1 MIRVFGGRLPG
12 GLGFEVRREKQPDV
26 GESSRYLT
34 VNVALVQAGNLHVDI
49 FFLFSYTSVTSLLPW
64 LPVRSTAA
72 SPLMVWGFDKYF
84 PLRKSLAVQQEGYMI
99 DSPHHLIEAIKNG
112 KRVSNKPN
120 HYSLVDREGIRE
132 PGPREAQLGSPP
144 AVCLL

>member
-1 MIRVFGGRLPG
+1 MWLLSRQETSMWVFSSSLP
-12 GLGFEVRREKQPDV
+12 
-26 GESSRYLT
+26 T
-34 VNVALVQAGNLHVDI
+34 
-49 FFLFSYTSVTSLLPW
+49 TSVTSLLSW
-64 LPVRSTAA
+64 LPIRFTAA

-132 PGPREAQLGSPP
+132 PGPWEAQLGSPP
-144 AVCLL
+144 ADCLL

>member
-1 MIRVFGGRLPG
+1 MFVNRACILQSMWLLSRQETSMWVFSSSLP
-12 GLGFEVRREKQPDV
+12 
-26 GESSRYLT
+26 T
-34 VNVALVQAGNLHVDI
+34 
-49 FFLFSYTSVTSLLPW
+49 TSFTSLLSW
-64 LPVRSTAA
+64 LPIRFTAA

-144 AVCLL
+144 ADCLL

>member
-1 MIRVFGGRLPG
+1 MWIFSSSLP
-12 GLGFEVRREKQPDV
+12 
-26 GESSRYLT
+26 T
-34 VNVALVQAGNLHVDI
+34 
-49 FFLFSYTSVTSLLPW
+49 TSVTSLLSW
-64 LPVRSTAA
+64 LPIRFTTA

-84 PLRKSLAVQQEGYMI
+84 PLWKSLTVQQEGYMI

-144 AVCLL
+144 ADCLL

>member
-1 MIRVFGGRLPG
+1 MFVNRACILQSMWLLSRQETSMWVFSSSLP
-12 GLGFEVRREKQPDV
+12 
-26 GESSRYLT
+26 T
-34 VNVALVQAGNLHVDI
+34 
-49 FFLFSYTSVTSLLPW
+49 TSFTSLLSW
-64 LPVRSTAA
+64 LPIRFTAA

-120 HYSLVDREGIRE
+120 HYSLVDREGI
-132 PGPREAQLGSPP
+132 
-144 AVCLL
+144 

>member
-1 MIRVFGGRLPG
+1 MLVNQADILQSMWLLSRQETSMWIF
-12 GLGFEVRREKQPDV
+12 
-26 GESSRYLT
+26 SSSFPT
-34 VNVALVQAGNLHVDI
+34 
-49 FFLFSYTSVTSLLPW
+49 TSVTSLLPW
-64 LPVRSTAA
+64 LPIRFTAA

-132 PGPREAQLGSPP
+132 LGPREAQLGSPP
-144 AVCLL
+144 ADCLL

>member
-1 MIRVFGGRLPG
+1 MFVNRACILQSMWLLSRQETSMWVFSSSLP
-12 GLGFEVRREKQPDV
+12 
-26 GESSRYLT
+26 T
-34 VNVALVQAGNLHVDI
+34 
-49 FFLFSYTSVTSLLPW
+49 TSFTSLLSW
-64 LPVRSTAA
+64 LPIRFTAA

-112 KRVSNKPN
+112 RRVSNKPN

-144 AVCLL
+144 ADCLL

>member
-1 MIRVFGGRLPG
+1 MFVNRACILQWLLSRQCGQCGQWLLSSVSMWLLSRQETSMWVFSSSLP
-12 GLGFEVRREKQPDV
+12 
-26 GESSRYLT
+26 T
-34 VNVALVQAGNLHVDI
+34 
-49 FFLFSYTSVTSLLPW
+49 TSFTSLLSW
-64 LPVRSTAA
+64 LPIRFTAA

-144 AVCLL
+144 ADCLL